1 MRTDSIKTMFMYT
14 ASLEQL
20 LYAGKTFGTAL
31 VCFGKAYLAYQ
42 LVCWQEGMD
51 ILAKRSRGRASYVAP
66 GSSNIATECYAC
78 GSPLSEKGNC
88 TSVHCSR
95 EHDRVG
101 SSS

>member
-1 MRTDSIKTMFMYT
+1 MRSNSIKTMFVYT

-20 LYAGKTFGTAL
+20 LQVGKTFGIAL

-51 ILAKRSRGRASYVAP
+51 ILAKHSRDRAGCVTP
-66 GSSNIATECYAC
+66 SSIATECYAC
-78 GSPLSEKGNC
+78 GSPLSENGNC

-95 EHDRVG
+95 EHDKVV
-101 SSS
+101 SS